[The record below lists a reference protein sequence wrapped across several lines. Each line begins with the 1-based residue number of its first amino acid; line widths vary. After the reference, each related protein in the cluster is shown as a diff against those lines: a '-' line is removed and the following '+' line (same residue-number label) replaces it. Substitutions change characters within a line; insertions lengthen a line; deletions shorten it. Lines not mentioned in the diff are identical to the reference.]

1 MANMKIT
8 QIKSSIGCKP
18 KQRGTLRALGLRGI
32 GQSNVLEDGPVL
44 QGMLSR
50 VPHLIEIAETDD
62 AVVTAKRHSPKQE
75 GADS

>member
-1 MANMKIT
+1 MAHMKVT

-32 GQSNVLEDGPVL
+32 GKSNVIEDGPVL

-50 VPHLIEIAETDD
+50 VPHLIT
-62 AVVTAKRHSPKQE
+62 VVEVEE